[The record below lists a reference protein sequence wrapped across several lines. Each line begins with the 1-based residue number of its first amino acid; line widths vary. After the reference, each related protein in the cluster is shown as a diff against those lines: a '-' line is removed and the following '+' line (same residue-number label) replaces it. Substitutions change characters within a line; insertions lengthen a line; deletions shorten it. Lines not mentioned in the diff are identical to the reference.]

1 MRAEVKF
8 VHLVAIFAKVYFRA
22 ESVSYLQIT
31 SLAGYIHS
39 SFKGFYGIS
48 DCLRHSECQMPV
60 GKQCTFRKA

>member
-48 DCLRHSECQMPV
+48 DCFKALRMSNACGQTVH
-60 GKQCTFRKA
+60 F